1 MKKILSIGSLI
12 LLFSCGNSDQG
23 GTTND
28 GTKDT
33 VNQVMRPDTKSIDST
48 YHTTTPDS
56 SKMKDREDIQK
67 RDTSHR

>member
-1 MKKILSIGSLI
+1 MKKILGIGSMI

-23 GTTND
+23 GTVND

-33 VNQVMRPDTKSIDST
+33 TNQVMRPDTKSIDSN

-56 SKMKDREDIQK
+56 TKMRDREDIQK
-67 RDTSHR
+67 RDTSHS